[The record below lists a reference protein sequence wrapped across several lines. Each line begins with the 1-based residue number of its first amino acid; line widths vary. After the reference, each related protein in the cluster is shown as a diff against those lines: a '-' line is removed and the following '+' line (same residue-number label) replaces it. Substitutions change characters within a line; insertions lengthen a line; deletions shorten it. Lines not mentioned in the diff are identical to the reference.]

1 MEKTMYALT
10 YCFEGTD
17 QTAPYGATIAVSYDK
32 DKLYEEMMRCVEEDC
47 SSPADAD
54 DEWSRQYDDSRNFEI
69 SSKGI
74 DNIILKH
81 KYIPFLYSAYRITNV
96 DVL

>member
-17 QTAPYGATIAVSYDK
+17 QNAPYGATIAVSYDK

-47 SSPADAD
+47 STPADG
-54 DEWSRQYDDSRNFEI
+54 DEWDDSRNFEI
-69 SSKGI
+69 DSKC
-74 DNIILKH
+74 DHFVTLVHKNINH
-81 KYIPFLYSAYRITNV
+81 LYAGYKITNV

>member
-17 QTAPYGATIAVSYDK
+17 QNAPYGTTIAVSYDIE
-32 DKLYEEMMRCVEEDC
+32 KLREEMMRCVEEDC
-47 SSPADAD
+47 SPSGDG
-54 DEWSRQYDDSRNFEI
+54 DEFDGCDDSRNFEAY
-69 SSKGI
+69 SKC
-74 DNIILKH
+74 DMMVKLTH
-81 KYIPFLYSAYRITNV
+81 KFIPFLHAIYRITEV